1 MHRLIVQRYPM
12 LDTCGEGGE
21 SDISSAIRT
30 AAAPSARGT
39 CDPAQEDCSTAH
51 ERHSPHQTVESALE
65 SIQWWMSG
73 GRAMGNDA
81 LEKFVATRWASMADW
96 IWRMAGWEA
105 TANRSEARG
114 LEYVVV
120 VATVVSVAAS
130 TNRTNQRLL
139 ITRPFDG

>member
-1 MHRLIVQRYPM
+1 MQRYAM
-12 LDTCGEGGE
+12 LDTCGEGGV

-81 LEKFVATRWASMADW
+81 LEKFVASRWASMADW